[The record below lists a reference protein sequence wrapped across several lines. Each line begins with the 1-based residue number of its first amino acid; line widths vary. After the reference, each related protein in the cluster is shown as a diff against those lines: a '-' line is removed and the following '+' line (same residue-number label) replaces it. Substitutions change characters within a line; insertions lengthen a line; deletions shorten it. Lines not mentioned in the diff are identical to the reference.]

1 MWQVLCGQKHEQ
13 GTEWRVH
20 RYSVRHLETYKEFVH
35 DCSLVSQEN
44 IFVVFRVPDQI
55 YQIVEYIADEVR
67 STFGYMSRDEI
78 AEGLGVPT
86 VNLDTDMISYLEQTL
101 DDCHIIDVEFGG
113 LFDEFYSMSIDG

>member
-1 MWQVLCGQKHEQ
+1 MGIF
-13 GTEWRVH
+13 
-20 RYSVRHLETYKEFVH
+20 EF
-35 DCSLVSQEN
+35 DEQEN
-44 IFVVFRVPDQI
+44 GYIAEINYVKFFCRTIKDGYVEKAERLADAYPDQI